1 MILSECQEDGTYICG
16 LDICQF
22 CSVKFF
28 LGEGVL
34 VSLDPVLLVVLDGGK
49 SNDALLGVV
58 TRHFDQEPRLPGG
71 VDAKGIASSKILS
84 KPSNIFGEREEALI
98 SSRRLC
104 Y

>member
-1 MILSECQEDGTYICG
+1 MPDAIWARHIAPWLIRTSHLYHLVLDCILILSECKEDGTYICG

-22 CSVKFF
+22 GSIKFF

-58 TRHFDQEPRLPGG
+58 AHGLL
-71 VDAKGIASSKILS
+71 VDV
-84 KPSNIFGEREEALI
+84 
-98 SSRRLC
+98 
-104 Y
+104 